1 MDNPEQK
8 YYQAIYDAG
17 IENYGGS
24 PFPLS
29 DFSLNPKSNSFLT
42 DSFVYYLIGNK
53 TKFNEEIDAFVP
65 GKSKQNETTVGS
77 ANGIFSLEKTI
88 TTSSLIIFLV
98 E

>member
-29 DFSLNPKSNSFLT
+29 DFSLNPK
-42 DSFVYYLIGNK
+42 
-53 TKFNEEIDAFVP
+53 
-65 GKSKQNETTVGS
+65 
-77 ANGIFSLEKTI
+77 
-88 TTSSLIIFLV
+88 
-98 E
+98 